1 MGMLKACGLAAV
13 LSFYGQVW
21 AAPIGGGEPTE
32 PPDHSGPIIPSPTN
46 LIVRT
51 RSESLVTIDFNCGGN
66 ADVHEGWRRL
76 GTTGTFTRTST
87 ASGCSFKDTSV
98 LPETN
103 YCYRVKALNDTHV
116 AWSPIVCLTTL
127 APTTNPRAPTVY
139 LDALWQTSIQVVY
152 RDNSTNENY
161 FRIYRR
167 RVGDIK
173 WSIVQTITRPGG
185 AHRGVG
191 GQDQGFMDT
200 GLLPETA
207 YEYVVRAGYDP
218 IDPAQLPRYSN
229 SLTMVASTRG
239 PNSTADLGCMSATEF
254 DCDST
259 FTLSNGTAL
268 TYYANHG
275 ISTPNPDIKRLVI
288 VVHGVERNPWAF
300 LGAMAAAANSQGVL
314 GETLIVAPEFK
325 ESQWGNWVQGDQSYI
340 TWPSYWTIS
349 SYAAVDELVQHV
361 ANPARFPSLQEV
373 VISGHSGGGQFTQR
387 YAATSRSEDDHPTL
401 KFRYVVANPN
411 SYMYLNQWRPSATT
425 AGSFFI
431 PGNCPGYNDY
441 KFGLGNRNTYALQVT
456 EAEILSEY
464 PRREVIYL
472 LGANDTDMTDENLH
486 QECEY
491 SLQGPERLTRGR
503 NLYGHMLKY
512 FPDNAHR
519 LLVVPNVGHNRSGMF
534 SSLEGALALFF

>member
-21 AAPIGGGEPTE
+21 AAPIGGGEPPE
-32 PPDHSGPIIPSPTN
+32 PPEHSGPIVPSPTN

-76 GTTGTFTRTST
+76 GPTGTFTRTST
-87 ASGCSFKDTSV
+87 ASGCSFKDTTV

-103 YCYRVKALNDTHV
+103 YCYRVKALNDTHE

-139 LDALWQTSIQVVY
+139 LDTLWQTSIQVVF

-161 FRIYRR
+161 FRAYRR
-167 RVGDIK
+167 RVGEST
-173 WSIVQTITRPGG
+173 WSIVQTVNRPG
-185 AHRGVG
+185 ANRMVG
-191 GQDQGFMDT
+191 EEHGFVDT

-207 YEYVVRAGYDP
+207 YEYIVQAGYDP
-218 IDPAQLPRYSN
+218 IDPAQLVRRSN
-229 SLTMVASTRG
+229 SPSMVASTRG
-239 PNSTADLGCMSATEF
+239 PNSTADGGCISAAEF
-254 DCDST
+254 VCDST

-275 ISTPNPDIKRLVI
+275 ISTPNPNIKRLVI
-288 VVHGVERNPWAF
+288 VVHGVNRNPWAF
-300 LGAMAAAANSQGVL
+300 LGAMGAAANSQGVL

-325 ESQWGNWVQGDQSYI
+325 DSQWGNWVQGDQSYI
-340 TWPSYWTIS
+340 SWPSYWTIS

-361 ANPARFPSLQEV
+361 ANPTRFPSLREV
-373 VISGHSGGGQFTQR
+373 VITGHSGGGQFTQR

-401 KFRYVVANPN
+401 KFRYVSANPN

-425 AGSFFI
+425 AGSFSI
-431 PGNCPGYNDY
+431 PTNCPGYNDY
-441 KFGLGNRNTYALQVT
+441 KFGLGNRNTYASQVT

-472 LGANDTDMTDENLH
+472 LGADDTDMTDPNLH

-491 SLQGPERLTRGR
+491 SLQGPERFTRGT
-503 NLYGHMLKY
+503 NFYLHMLKY

-519 LLVVPNVGHNRSGMF
+519 RLVVPNVGHDRSGMF
-534 SSLEGALALFF
+534 NSTEGALALFF